1 MASSFWNLVNNLSE
15 GIHKTKCKFVHE
27 DKKCETRRSK
37 YNYLDCFVEYTNFKD
52 DLIECKCFCCSRNY
66 ENKFNKK
73 LKKRFL
79 NTNKF
84 SNQDNNKLILL
95 LWKRVYPYEL
105 IDDWEKFYETSLPEK
120 EDIYSHLNT
129 EDITDSDYA
138 HPKKSL

>member
-27 DKKCETRRSK
+27 DKKCETRRNK

-138 HPKKSL
+138 HRKKSL

>member
-27 DKKCETRRSK
+27 DKKCETRRNK

-129 EDITDSDYA
+129 EDITDSDNA